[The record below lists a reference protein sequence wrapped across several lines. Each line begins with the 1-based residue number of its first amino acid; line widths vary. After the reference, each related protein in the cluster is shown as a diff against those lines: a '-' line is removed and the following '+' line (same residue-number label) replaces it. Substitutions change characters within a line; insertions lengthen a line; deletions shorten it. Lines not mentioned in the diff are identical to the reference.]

1 MIVILFVSCMVLFP
15 SRLSATH
22 LVLDEMGKRVRI
34 PVLEIG
40 MVRYVPL
47 EALQGSSRMHHRA
60 DAFHLGAWTLQWSA
74 PSFFFLLENHDVRL
88 ILQSIYPSIVR
99 NGKILLPLDECMQ
112 LLAQHGV
119 VRWDRQRHR
128 VEVLQ
133 QPNRR
138 KQQRIPPHYQL
149 PPSIRR
155 PSIEQF
161 KSRAECR
168 QPCAIVTSSPLLA
181 SATDVWLDRYQESV
195 SIERIAS
202 QISRDTTR
210 IVFALSRE
218 LPPESVHL
226 NHRGNTIR
234 FVLDGVTGNPSTLAP
249 LRKIR
254 LRQYKLEQ
262 SVHGV
267 TIQLEL
273 LRSDRMVRAFFSS
286 ARTLVLEIAPQ
297 PRTLRRVI
305 DCIVLDPGH
314 GGHDCGAIGVRGTF
328 EKTITLAVA
337 KRLERH
343 LASSLPGVRVLLTRR
358 DDRFVELHRRTEI
371 ANKAGGKVFISLH
384 CNAAA
389 TKPHTASGVE
399 VYVLSPARTDEAARV
414 ALRENASIEFERD
427 QSRYPA
433 SHIEQR
439 ILASAAQHG
448 MLDLSHLLAASID
461 STLHHMLGVQ
471 SRGVQSAG
479 FLVLV
484 GAVMPSVLVEL
495 GFLTNVEEERLLR
508 SQSYQ
513 ERIAQALATAI
524 ADFVRHY
531 EQIHTLSG
539 AVR

>member
-1 MIVILFVSCMVLFP
+1 MIVILFVSCMVVFP
-15 SRLSATH
+15 SRVSATH
-22 LVLDEMGKRVRI
+22 LVLDEMGKRIRI

-47 EALQGSSRMHHRA
+47 EALQGFPRSHQHA
-60 DAFHLGAWTLQWSA
+60 DAIHLGPWLLRWSA
-74 PSFFFLLENHDVRL
+74 PSFFFLLENQDVRL

-112 LLAQHGV
+112 LLAQHGI
-119 VRWDRQRHR
+119 VRWDRQNHR

-133 QPNRR
+133 QANSREQ
-138 KQQRIPPHYQL
+138 KRIAPHYQL
-149 PPSIRR
+149 PPSLRR

-161 KSRAECR
+161 RSRAECR
-168 QPCAIVTSSPLLA
+168 QPCAIVASSPFLA
-181 SATDVWLDRYQESV
+181 SASHVWLERSQEPV
-195 SIERIAS
+195 SIERISS

-210 IVFALSRE
+210 IVFALNRE
-218 LPPESVHL
+218 LPPESIHL
-226 NHRGNTIR
+226 DHRGNTIR
-234 FVLDGVTGNPSTLAP
+234 FVLDGAIGNPSTLAP

-254 LRQYKLEQ
+254 FREYKLEQ
-262 SVHGV
+262 TVHGV

-273 LRSDRMVRAFFSS
+273 LRSDRMVRTFFSS

-297 PRTLRRVI
+297 PRTVRRPL

-314 GGHDCGAIGVRGTF
+314 GGHDCGAIGVAGTL
-328 EKTITLAVA
+328 EKTITVAVA
-337 KRLERH
+337 KRLERQ
-343 LASSLPGVRVLLTRR
+343 LASALPGVRVLLTRR
-358 DDRFVELHRRTEI
+358 DDRFVELHRRTEM

-427 QSRYPA
+427 RRHYPA
-433 SHIEQR
+433 GYIEQR
-439 ILASAAQHG
+439 ILTSAAQHG
-448 MLDLSHLLAASID
+448 MLDLSHLLAATID
-461 STLHHMLGVQ
+461 STLHRMLGVP

-495 GFLTNVEEERLLR
+495 GFLTNAEEERMLR

-513 ERIAQALATAI
+513 ERIARALATAI
-524 ADFVRHY
+524 ADFARQY
-531 EQIHTLSG
+531 ERMHALSG
-539 AVR
+539 SVR